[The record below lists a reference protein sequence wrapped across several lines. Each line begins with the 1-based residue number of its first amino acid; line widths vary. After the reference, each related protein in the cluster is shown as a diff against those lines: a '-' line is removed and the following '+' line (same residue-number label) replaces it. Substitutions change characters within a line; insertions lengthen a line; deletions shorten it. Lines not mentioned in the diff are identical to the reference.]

1 MTRILP
7 LIIHILQEPATPS
20 QINEMLQAN
29 RFYIKTAVDIRHQI
43 LAGGGEMHSDCETI
57 LLENGRI
64 AFRCDRLSVRLERLS
79 QNFLQM
85 ASLSLDEFN
94 GEAVLEIIRE
104 SKVFLELTAIDLDV
118 DNAFELAQIQR
129 QLSKWH
135 IHWWSTWTSDSSR
148 LEISTL
154 SQNWANRMNIITME
168 CKIPFIPN

>member
-1 MTRILP
+1 MNNWTV
-7 LIIHILQEPATPS
+7 E
-20 QINEMLQAN
+20 QI
-29 RFYIKTAVDIRHQI
+29 T
-43 LAGGGEMHSDCETI
+43 
-57 LLENGRI
+57 
-64 AFRCDRLSVRLERLS
+64 FRCERLSVRLERLA

-85 ASLSLDEFN
+85 ASLSLNEFN

-135 IHWWSTWTSDSSR
+135 IHWLSTWANDSSR

-154 SQNWANRMNIITME
+154 SQTWANRISQMAGVLV
-168 CKIPFIPN
+168 